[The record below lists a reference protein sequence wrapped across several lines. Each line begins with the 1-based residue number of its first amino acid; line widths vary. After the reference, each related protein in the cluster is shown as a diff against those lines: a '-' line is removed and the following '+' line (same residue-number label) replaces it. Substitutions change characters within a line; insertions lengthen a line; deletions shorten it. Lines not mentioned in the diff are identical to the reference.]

1 MASRNTVSL
10 AASSFIFALSFVG
23 CNAGPEAWEEG
34 TPAEGAGVEQQ
45 ELCSRPTDYP
55 WEEPDFASVKKVI
68 TVARDQICKPYVRGS
83 AGPDG
88 FDSPG
93 LVYYA
98 YSQAGFNVPRVDTWA
113 IGSWGR
119 SVSPL
124 EKRPGDLIIYR
135 ACAAGNIS
143 HVSLYVGRN
152 KSTGAPQEVKA
163 FYAEDGV
170 GVYENPGPCSIPASA
185 IRVQG

>member
-1 MASRNTVSL
+1 MALRNTLSL
-10 AASSFIFALSFVG
+10 AASSFIFGLSFVG
-23 CNAGPEAWEEG
+23 CNAGPEAWEDG
-34 TPAEGAGVEQQ
+34 APAEGAGVEQR

-55 WEEPDFASVKKVI
+55 WEEPDFANVKQAI
-68 TVARDQICKPYVRGS
+68 TVARDQICKPYVQGS

-113 IGSWGR
+113 IDSWGR
-119 SVSPL
+119 RVSPL

-152 KSTGAPQEVKA
+152 KSTGAPQEIKA
-163 FYAEDGV
+163 FYVQDGV
-170 GVYENPGPCSIPASA
+170 GVYDGPSPCSIPSTAV
-185 IRVQG
+185 RVQG